1 MPRGMAMEEMSKEN
15 YQAMNHVRKEIWSK
29 GIYGYAVGSSS
40 CVLLH
45 TLTSAFKKHLYPA
58 LPMALN
64 RNTLVASFFLGG
76 TVGSFVLASVAGKNE
91 VHNLHD
97 IFPKGANPPPSKTY
111 DQIREESTYDA
122 WKKDEETIRDHK

>member
-15 YQAMNHVRKEIWSK
+15 YQAMNHVRKEIWSN
-29 GIYGYAVGSSS
+29 GIYGYALGSSS

-45 TLTSAFKKHLYPA
+45 TLVSSLKKHVYPS

-64 RNTLVASFFLGG
+64 RNTLLASFFLGG
-76 TVGSFVLASVAGKNE
+76 TFGSFVLATAAGKNE

-97 IFPKGANPPPSKTY
+97 IFPKGANPPPSKSY
-111 DQIREESTYDA
+111 DQVREEATYDA
-122 WKKDEETIRDHK
+122 WKKEGETIMERK